1 MVTIKTRSGSAYKTL
16 RTLFDNDF
24 EPERGYPIRIPLM
37 GNHISINHSNF
48 YWKGHNFLEKE
59 EEEEEAIL
67 DVASNVLFLEIDGE
81 RRVITDIKNIKKLY
95 IQVRGG
101 LFQENNYTE
110 SYYLYFGAEEK
121 DFY

>member
-121 DFY
+121 EFY

>member
-37 GNHISINHSNF
+37 GNHIKINHCSF

-67 DVASNVLFLEIDGE
+67 DVASNVLFLEIDGQ
-81 RRVITDIKNIKKLY
+81 RRAIVDIKNIKKLY
-95 IQVRGG
+95 IQVQGG
-101 LFQENNYTE
+101 LFQKDNYTE

>member
-48 YWKGHNFLEKE
+48 YWKGHNFLKKE

>member
-24 EPERGYPIRIPLM
+24 EPEKGYPIRIPLM

-67 DVASNVLFLEIDGE
+67 DVASNVLFLEIDGQ
-81 RRVITDIKNIKKLY
+81 RRVIIDIKNIKKLY

>member
-24 EPERGYPIRIPLM
+24 EPEKGYPIRIPLM

-81 RRVITDIKNIKKLY
+81 RRVIIDIKNIKKLY

>member
-1 MVTIKTRSGSAYKTL
+1 MVTIKTRSGNAYKTL

-24 EPERGYPIRIPLM
+24 EPEKGYPIRIPLM

-67 DVASNVLFLEIDGE
+67 DVASNVLFLEIDGQ
-81 RRVITDIKNIKKLY
+81 RRVIIDIKNIKKLY

>member
-24 EPERGYPIRIPLM
+24 EPEKGYPIRIPLM

>member
-24 EPERGYPIRIPLM
+24 EPEKGYPIRIPLM

-67 DVASNVLFLEIDGE
+67 DVASNVLFLEIDGQ
-81 RRVITDIKNIKKLY
+81 RRVIIDIKNIKKLY

-101 LFQENNYTE
+101 LFQKDNYTE

>member
-24 EPERGYPIRIPLM
+24 EPEKGYPIRIPLM

-81 RRVITDIKNIKKLY
+81 RRVIIDVKNIKKLY

>member
-24 EPERGYPIRIPLM
+24 EPEKGYPIRIPLM

-67 DVASNVLFLEIDGE
+67 DVAYNVLFLEIDGE
-81 RRVITDIKNIKKLY
+81 RRVIIDIKNIKKLY